1 MTDMTALGIEVAV
14 LRVFTD
20 AAGDFGNLL
29 GVVDAAA
36 VPTPRRQALA
46 TELGYSETVFVDL
59 PAAGTTTAQA
69 WIFTP
74 TTELSF
80 AGHPTVGAAW
90 WLRERGTPVETL
102 QVPAGDL
109 QVRYSDDRTAVVARA
124 EWGPEFVIHALASVD
139 QVLAADPADYADDG
153 YHYLWAW
160 LDRDR
165 GHIRS
170 RMFANEP
177 GVPEDE
183 ATGSAAVRL
192 TGHLRCDLTIT
203 QGRGSQILTN
213 WHPEGWVSVQGR
225 VVSDGIR
232 RLGAQPPSVAAP
244 SGSIVPIM
252 PFVPEEP

>member
-1 MTDMTALGIEVAV
+1 MTDTPALGIEVAV

-20 AAGDFGNLL
+20 AADDFGNPL
-29 GVVDAAA
+29 GVVDSAA
-36 VPTPRRQALA
+36 VPVPLRQALA
-46 TELGYSETVFVDL
+46 SELGYSETVFVDL
-59 PAAGTTTAQA
+59 PAAGATTACA

-102 QVPAGDL
+102 QVPAGTL
-109 QVRYSDDRTAVVARA
+109 QVRYSDDRTAVVALA
-124 EWGPEFVIHALASVD
+124 EWGPGFVIHAMASVD
-139 QVLAADPADYADDG
+139 QVLAADPADYANDD

-192 TGHLRCDLTIT
+192 TGHLRRDLTIT
-203 QGRGSQILTN
+203 QGHGSQIFTT

-225 VVSDGIR
+225 VVSDGVLR
-232 RLGAQPPSVAAP
+232 VGAQPPSAAARSDWIP
-244 SGSIVPIM
+244 R
-252 PFVPEEP
+252 

>member
-1 MTDMTALGIEVAV
+1 MTDTPALEIEVAV
-14 LRVFTD
+14 LRVFTN
-20 AAGDFGNLL
+20 AAGDFGNPL

-46 TELGYSETVFVDL
+46 TDLGYSETVFVDL
-59 PAAGTTTAQA
+59 PATGATTARA

-109 QVRYSDDRTAVVARA
+109 QVRYLDDHTAVVARA
-124 EWGPEFVIHALASVD
+124 EWGPDFVIHALASVD

-153 YHYLWAW
+153 YHYLWSW

-192 TGHLRCDLTIT
+192 TGHLRRDLTIT
-203 QGRGSQILTN
+203 QGRGSQILTT
-213 WHPEGWVSVQGR
+213 WYPDGRVLVQGR
-225 VVSDGIR
+225 VVRDGVR
-232 RLGAQPPSVAAP
+232 HLGAQPPSAAAP
-244 SGSIVPIM
+244 SGWIPR
-252 PFVPEEP
+252 